1 MKFRNKYKTIVGFS
15 ILIGSIGVLIFQLM
29 EKNTPIIYRRPSA
42 IQAQK
47 HVNSMTFDEESDI
60 YCGILLMPK
69 SMLPTLKRF
78 SNYDIAKKI
87 KIMPANI
94 EWDDGQMLFIPKEA
108 ILKDI
113 NQKLDSMDTEDNR
126 MQNMPTQE
134 KNAEAN
140 NKKMNPA
147 LLYFFLANTSKNKIN
162 Y

>member
-1 MKFRNKYKTIVGFS
+1 
-15 ILIGSIGVLIFQLM
+15 
-29 EKNTPIIYRRPSA
+29 
-42 IQAQK
+42 
-47 HVNSMTFDEESDI
+47 MTFYEESDI

-94 EWDDGQMLFIPKEA
+94 EWDDGQMLVIPKEA

-113 NQKLDSMDTEDNR
+113 NQKIDNMGTEDGSVKNLHPR
-126 MQNMPTQE
+126 E

-140 NKKMNPA
+140 NKKLDPA
-147 LLYFFLANTSKNKIN
+147 LLYFFLANASKNKIK

>member
-1 MKFRNKYKTIVGFS
+1 MKFGNKYKTIIGLS
-15 ILIGSIGVLIFQLM
+15 ILIGSVGVLILQLK
-29 EKNTPIIYRRPSA
+29 ENNTPIIYKRPPTV
-42 IQAQK
+42 QAQK
-47 HVNSMTFDEESDI
+47 HVNSMTFYEESDI

-94 EWDDGQMLFIPKEA
+94 EWEDGQMLVIPKEA
-108 ILKDI
+108 ILKEI
-113 NQKLDSMDTEDNR
+113 NQKIGNMDTEDDR
-126 MQNMPTQE
+126 KKNMPTQE

-140 NKKMNPA
+140 NKKLNPA
-147 LLYFFLANTSKNKIN
+147 LLYFFLANSSKNKIK

>member
-1 MKFRNKYKTIVGFS
+1 MKFRNKYKTIIGLS
-15 ILIGSIGVLIFQLM
+15 MLIGSVGVLIFQLK
-29 EKNTPIIYRRPSA
+29 EKNTPIIYKRPPTV
-42 IQAQK
+42 QAQN
-47 HVNSMTFDEESDI
+47 HVNSMTFYEESDI

-94 EWDDGQMLFIPKEA
+94 EWEDGQMLVIPKEA
-108 ILKDI
+108 ILKEI
-113 NQKLDSMDTEDNR
+113 NQKIGNMDTEDGR
-126 MQNMPTQE
+126 MKNMPTPE

-140 NKKMNPA
+140 NKNLNPA
-147 LLYFFLANTSKNKIN
+147 LLYFFLANASKNKIK

>member
-1 MKFRNKYKTIVGFS
+1 MKFRNKYKTIIGLS
-15 ILIGSIGVLIFQLM
+15 ILIAIIGVLILQLM
-29 EKNTPIIYRRPSA
+29 EKNTPIIYKRPPTV
-42 IQAQK
+42 QAQK
-47 HVNSMTFDEESDI
+47 HVNSMTFYEESDI

-87 KIMPANI
+87 KIMPATI
-94 EWDDGQMLFIPKEA
+94 EWDDGQMLVIPKEA

-113 NQKLDSMDTEDNR
+113 NQKIGIMNTEDGR
-126 MQNMPTQE
+126 VKNMPPQE

-140 NKKMNPA
+140 NKTLNPA
-147 LLYFFLANTSKNKIN
+147 LLYFFLANASKNKIK

>member
-1 MKFRNKYKTIVGFS
+1 MIFGLS
-15 ILIGSIGVLIFQLM
+15 ILVAFVGIMGFQLM
-29 EKNTPIIYRRPSA
+29 EKHTPIIYKRPPA
-42 IQAQK
+42 VQTQM
-47 HVNSMTFDEESDI
+47 HVNSMTFYEESDI

-87 KIMPANI
+87 KIMPAII
-94 EWDDGQMLFIPKEA
+94 EWNDGQMLVIPKES

-113 NQKLDSMDTEDNR
+113 NLKIDNMDTEEGSVK
-126 MQNMPTQE
+126 NMPPQE

-140 NKKMNPA
+140 NKKLNPA
-147 LLYFFLANTSKNKIN
+147 LLYFFLANASKNKIK

>member
-1 MKFRNKYKTIVGFS
+1 MIAAV
-15 ILIGSIGVLIFQLM
+15 GVLIFQLM
-29 EKNTPIIYRRPSA
+29 EKNTPIIYKRPPA
-42 IQAQK
+42 VQTQK
-47 HVNSMTFDEESDI
+47 HVNSMAFYEDSDI

-94 EWDDGQMLFIPKEA
+94 EWNDGQMLVIPKEA

-113 NQKLDSMDTEDNR
+113 NQKIDNMDTEDGNVK
-126 MQNMPTQE
+126 NMPPQE

-140 NKKMNPA
+140 NKNLNPA
-147 LLYFFLANTSKNKIN
+147 LLYFFLANASKNKIK

>member
-1 MKFRNKYKTIVGFS
+1 MKFRNKYKTIIGLS
-15 ILIGSIGVLIFQLM
+15 ILIAAVGVLIFQLM
-29 EKNTPIIYRRPSA
+29 DKNTPIVYKRPLA
-42 IQAQK
+42 VQTQK
-47 HVNSMTFDEESDI
+47 HVNSMTFYEDSDI

-78 SNYDIAKKI
+78 SSYDIAKKI

-94 EWDDGQMLFIPKEA
+94 EWDDGQMLVIPKEA

-113 NQKLDSMDTEDNR
+113 NQKIGNMDTEDER
-126 MQNMPTQE
+126 MKNMPTQE

-140 NKKMNPA
+140 NKKLNPA
-147 LLYFFLANTSKNKIN
+147 LLYFFLANASKNKIK

>member
-1 MKFRNKYKTIVGFS
+1 MKFGNKYKTIIGLS
-15 ILIGSIGVLIFQLM
+15 ILIGTVGVLIFQLK
-29 EKNTPIIYRRPSA
+29 EKNTPIIYRRPPTA
-42 IQAQK
+42 QAQG
-47 HVNSMTFDEESDI
+47 HVNSMTFYDESDI

-94 EWDDGQMLFIPKEA
+94 EWEDGQMLVIPKEA

-113 NQKLDSMDTEDNR
+113 SQRIIAMDTADDSRKNVPAR
-126 MQNMPTQE
+126 E
-134 KNAEAN
+134 KNAGENA
-140 NKKMNPA
+140 KKLNPA
-147 LLYFFLANTSKNKIN
+147 LLYFFLANASKNKIK

>member
-1 MKFRNKYKTIVGFS
+1 MKFRNKYKTIIGLS
-15 ILIGSIGVLIFQLM
+15 ILIAIIGVLILQLM
-29 EKNTPIIYRRPSA
+29 EN
-42 IQAQK
+42 
-47 HVNSMTFDEESDI
+47 EESDI

-94 EWDDGQMLFIPKEA
+94 EWEDGQMLVIPKEA
-108 ILKDI
+108 ILKEI
-113 NQKLDSMDTEDNR
+113 NQKIGNMDTEDGR
-126 MQNMPTQE
+126 MKNMPTPE

-140 NKKMNPA
+140 NKNLNPA
-147 LLYFFLANTSKNKIN
+147 LLYFFLANASKNKIK